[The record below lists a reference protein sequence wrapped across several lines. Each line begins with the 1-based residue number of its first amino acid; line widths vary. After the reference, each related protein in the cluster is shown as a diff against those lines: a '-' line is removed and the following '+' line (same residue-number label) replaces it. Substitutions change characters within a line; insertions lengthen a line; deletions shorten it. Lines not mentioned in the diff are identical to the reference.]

1 MKKIISI
8 ILLLLTIN
16 INSQIVELRP
26 VKVPAEH
33 TEYFENIHT
42 EYSIKTAQDAKDKG
56 KLYGWWVAKRLNTN
70 EDDFNYLFITVHPS
84 VESLIDNEYWWQ
96 NSEEVTG
103 YKPEILYKMAD
114 LFEFDKQYIY
124 QVEMQIPDAAE
135 AKYIIINFATPD
147 DLNTVLKESKEIV
160 MPHFQKNLIK
170 SGMVGWGVGTKITPQ
185 GSNYS
190 SFATWDS
197 YDSLENMMKHL
208 GGGAAIEGLPLN
220 KLTPIEWSMRPIFRV
235 ITGTK

>member
-1 MKKIISI
+1 MRKLISI
-8 ILLLLTIN
+8 ILLLLTLN

-33 TEYFENIHT
+33 TEYFETIHT

-70 EDDFNYLFITVHPS
+70 EDDFNY
-84 VESLIDNEYWWQ
+84 
-96 NSEEVTG
+96 
-103 YKPEILYKMAD
+103 

-170 SGMVGWGVGTKITPQ
+170 SGMVGWGVATKITPQ

-190 SFATWDS
+190 SFSTWDS

>member
-1 MKKIISI
+1 MRKLISI
-8 ILLLLTIN
+8 ILLLLTLN

-33 TEYFENIHT
+33 TEYFETIHT

-56 KLYGWWVAKRLNTN
+56 KLYGWWVAKRLNTT

-160 MPHFQKNLIK
+160 MPHFQKNLI
-170 SGMVGWGVGTKITPQ
+170 
-185 GSNYS
+185 
-190 SFATWDS
+190 
-197 YDSLENMMKHL
+197 
-208 GGGAAIEGLPLN
+208 
-220 KLTPIEWSMRPIFRV
+220 
-235 ITGTK
+235 